1 MTRGSRRRVARSR
14 DRQDGAATRLSLL
27 EAGGA
32 VFAEFGFDR
41 ATAKEIALR
50 AGTNAAAVNY
60 HFGGIEALYEDVL
73 AEAHHRLMSYDVLAR
88 MITADIDPKEK
99 LRRFIGLLV
108 RVVRTANEDSWP
120 AKVIVREL
128 IAPTPHIDKLRR
140 QEIEPKKALLFG
152 VIAEIIGVAPDHP
165 LVAQAALST
174 MAPCFMLLVAE
185 KRVSEII
192 PALGRNTTKDEEL
205 ADRLVRFTL
214 GGLAALSAS
223 EQAARS
229 PDREN

>member
-1 MTRGSRRRVARSR
+1 MTRGSRRAARSR
-14 DRQDGAATRLSLL
+14 DRQDGAATRMSLL

-41 ATAKEIALR
+41 ATAKEIASR

-60 HFGGIEALYEDVL
+60 HFGGVEALYEDVL
-73 AEAHHRLMSYDVLAR
+73 AEAHHRLMSYEVLAR
-88 MITADIDPKEK
+88 AVAPDIDPKEK
-99 LRRFIGLLV
+99 LRRFIALLV
-108 RVVRTANEDSWP
+108 KVVRTGSENSWP

-140 QEIEPKKALLFG
+140 EEIEPKKALLFG
-152 VIAEIIGVAPDHP
+152 VIAQIIGVTPDNP
-165 LVAQAALST
+165 LVAQAALSM

-192 PALGRNTTKDEEL
+192 PALGRETTTDEEL
-205 ADRLVRFTL
+205 ADRLFRFTL
-214 GGLAALSAS
+214 GGLIQLSAS
-223 EQAARS
+223 EQTA
-229 PDREN
+229 

>member
-1 MTRGSRRRVARSR
+1 MARGIRRTARSR
-14 DRQDGAATRLSLL
+14 DRQDGAATRISLL

-88 MITADIDPKEK
+88 TVSADIEPKEK

-108 RVVRTANEDSWP
+108 KVVRTGNEHSWP

-140 QEIEPKKALLFG
+140 EEIEPKKALLFG
-152 VIAEIIGVAPDHP
+152 VIAQIIGVAPDHP

-192 PALGRNTTKDEEL
+192 PALARESTTDEEL

-214 GGLAALSAS
+214 GGLAQLSPPV
-223 EQAARS
+223 QAARS
-229 PDREN
+229 PEQRS

>member
-1 MTRGSRRRVARSR
+1 MARGNRRVARSR
-14 DRQDGAATRLSLL
+14 DRQDGAATRMNLL

-50 AGTNAAAVNY
+50 AATNAAAVNY

-73 AEAHHRLMSYDVLAR
+73 AEAHHRLMSYELLAS
-88 MITADIDPKEK
+88 TVAADIDPKEK
-99 LRRFIGLLV
+99 LRRLIGLLV
-108 RVVRTANEDSWP
+108 KVVRAGNENSWP

-128 IAPTPHIDKLRR
+128 IAPTPHIGKLRR
-140 QEIEPKKALLFG
+140 EEIEPKKALLFS
-152 VIAEIIGVAPDHP
+152 VIAQIIGVQTDNP
-165 LVAQAALST
+165 LVAHAALST

-192 PALGRNTTKDEEL
+192 PALGRETTTDEEL
-205 ADRLVRFTL
+205 ADRLFRFTL
-214 GGLAALSAS
+214 GGLAGLSS
-223 EQAARS
+223 SGQATRS
-229 PDREN
+229 PDQSS

>member
-1 MTRGSRRRVARSR
+1 MARGNRRTVRSR
-14 DRQDGAATRLSLL
+14 DRQDGATTRTSLL

-50 AGTNAAAVNY
+50 AQTNAAAVNY

-73 AEAHHRLMSYDVLAR
+73 AEAHRRLMSYEVLAGTA
-88 MITADIDPKEK
+88 TADIEPKEK

-108 RVVRTANEDSWP
+108 KVVRTGNENSWP

-128 IAPTPHIDKLRR
+128 IAPTPHIGKLRR
-140 QEIEPKKALLFG
+140 EEIEPKKALLFG
-152 VIAEIIGVAPDHP
+152 ILAQIIGVEPDHP
-165 LVAQAALST
+165 LVAQGAFST
-174 MAPCFMLLVAE
+174 IAPCFMLLVAD

-192 PALGRNTTKDEEL
+192 PALGRETTTDEEL
-205 ADRLVRFTL
+205 TDRLFRFTL
-214 GGLAALSAS
+214 GGLAQLALSVLPP
-223 EQAARS
+223 RS
-229 PDREN
+229 ADQPN

>member
-1 MTRGSRRRVARSR
+1 M
-14 DRQDGAATRLSLL
+14 SLL

>member
-1 MTRGSRRRVARSR
+1 MVESNRRSSRSK
-14 DRQDGAATRLSLL
+14 DRQDGAATRMSLL

-32 VFAEFGFDR
+32 VFAELGFDR

-73 AEAHHRLMSYDVLAR
+73 AEGHRRLMSYEVLAHAVA
-88 MITADIDPKEK
+88 ADIAAEEK
-99 LRRFIGLLV
+99 LRRLIGLLV
-108 RVVRTANEDSWP
+108 KVVRANSENSWP

-140 QEIEPKKALLFG
+140 EEIEPKKALLFG
-152 VIAEIIGVAPDHP
+152 VIAEIIGVTPDHP

-174 MAPCFMLLVAE
+174 MAPCFMMLVAE

-192 PALGRNTTKDEEL
+192 PALGREMTTDEEL
-205 ADRLVRFTL
+205 AERLFRFTL
-214 GGLAALSAS
+214 GGLAQLSTSEKAS
-223 EQAARS
+223 GSMDAT
-229 PDREN
+229 N